1 MSKPIRINLSLGQK
15 LSALTATILLG
26 ILFAL
31 YLFYQGLA
39 ASVMQEKITQ
49 SRSLSDAGLSII
61 QYFHSN
67 AQTLRLEE
75 SEAKEMAINALESM
89 RYGDN
94 GYFWINDRQGVVLMH
109 PFVTDL
115 LNSNQINMQDI
126 KGNFLFRDI
135 IKTAVEGGGQV
146 EYFWP
151 KPTIATPFQ
160 KVSHVVYFEPWDW
173 VLGTGLYFEDI
184 ERDIRNYAIAALC
197 FGFVFSVVLVMAATM
212 VTKKMMYQLEDMA
225 IIDALTTLHTRRYLL
240 ENIDNMVAR
249 HERQKEFFLTAIFL
263 DIDHFKKINDNFGHA
278 NGDKVLS
285 NVGKMIRQ
293 VSRPDDL
300 SVRYGGEEF
309 VILVLD
315 KDEQAALHLAERIC
329 HTAKHTVFNKD
340 KQKFNVTLSAGIA
353 HRLVDESIFDTL
365 QRADENLYK
374 AKTGGRNRII
384 SS

>member
-1 MSKPIRINLSLGQK
+1 M
-15 LSALTATILLG
+15 SALTAITLLG
-26 ILFAL
+26 ILFSL
-31 YLFYQGLA
+31 SLFYQGLA
-39 ASVMQEKITQ
+39 ASVMQEKVIQ

-67 AQTLRLEE
+67 AQNLGLEE
-75 SEAKEMAINALESM
+75 SKAKEMAINALESM

-115 LNSNQINMQDI
+115 LNSNQINMQDV

-135 IKTAVEGGGQV
+135 INTAVEGGGQV

-151 KPTIATPFQ
+151 KPTVSTPFQ

-184 ERDIRNYAIAALC
+184 ERDIQNYAIAALC
-197 FGFVFSVVLVMAATM
+197 FGFVFSVILVIAATM
-212 VTKKMMYQLEDMA
+212 VTKKMMFQLEDMA
-225 IIDALTTLHTRRYLL
+225 IIDSLTTLHTRRYLL

-249 HERQKEFFLTAIFL
+249 HERHKDFYLTAIFL
-263 DIDHFKKINDNFGHA
+263 DIDHFKKINDSFGHA

-285 NVGKMIRQ
+285 NVGKMIKQ
-293 VSRPDDL
+293 VSRPNDL

-315 KDEQAALHLAERIC
+315 KDEKAALHLAERIC
-329 HTAKHTVFNKD
+329 HTAKHTVFYKD
-340 KQKFNVTLSAGIA
+340 QQKFNITLSAGIA
-353 HRLVDESIFDTL
+353 YRLVDEAIFDTL

-374 AKTGGRNRII
+374 AKTSGRNRIV
-384 SS
+384 ST